1 METPKGPG
9 DNCDDCG
16 SELVQ
21 LNFCKRRLYE
31 KERKPGKR
39 REASDEQEQDA
50 GNELALKLEVNDDD
64 SSSTSSLFCDTCSDL
79 TEVSS
84 SDTSSDGSGN
94 AVECPNCPNCGSGM
108 VLVEERASM
117 EG

>member
-64 SSSTSSLFCDTCSDL
+64 SSSTSIGPKRQSWS
-79 TEVSS
+79 
-84 SDTSSDGSGN
+84 
-94 AVECPNCPNCGSGM
+94 
-108 VLVEERASM
+108 ASIYTNM
-117 EG
+117 APVQQLMI